1 LRPFSVD
8 AVGDIEKPAH
18 VHEPPPDTGLRQMM
32 TWTFIALVV
41 AVLFS
46 LLAVHLV
53 FRWFGSG

>member
-1 LRPFSVD
+1 VR
-8 AVGDIEKPAH
+8 DIEKPAH